1 MFREFTKMLERTRKR
16 LSQCRYICLA
26 DPEKDVNGV
35 FDYDRSKLIFST
47 VNSTLTGAQLYDIL
61 LERYHIQMEMES
73 ETYALALAA
82 VGDREEGFER
92 LCQAIEE
99 IDREEE
105 QKVKKLDLTGMEERK
120 MDAKSM
126 YCVLNQI
133 LSISEAMETESESCI
148 LWKNVLAGYR
158 QSLLICIRRDSADL
172 TPGEQ
177 ITGHFIRNIKIYTEE
192 GLYLQGLE
200 DYTNQSIRVVK
211 QTTKEQYEETNG

>member
-1 MFREFTKMLERTRKR
+1 
-16 LSQCRYICLA
+16 
-26 DPEKDVNGV
+26 
-35 FDYDRSKLIFST
+35 
-47 VNSTLTGAQLYDIL
+47 
-61 LERYHIQMEMES
+61 MEMET

-126 YCVLNQI
+126 YCVLNQVI
-133 LSISEAMETESESCI
+133 SISEAMETESESCI
-148 LWKNVLAGYR
+148 LEE
-158 QSLLICIRRDSADL
+158 CIGRISAEFAYLYPPGIPLL

-177 ITGHFIRNIKIYTEE
+177 ITGKFIRNIKIYTEE